1 VSQCPNFP
9 RLKESAPRKGFLE
22 DKQYHVITS
31 ACPELWFRALVE
43 VAKTYGW
50 RSRELTE
57 LRCQQVDL
65 LNRSISLD
73 PGATKNDD
81 ARCVIMTDAVYM
93 LLSECVRGKKGD
105 AYVFTRRNGKPV
117 RDFRT
122 TWRQACVAAGVGH
135 WICPECEGQQVLT
148 ASQCPQCKRT
158 WKLND
163 RRYRGAIFHDWRR
176 TGVRAMVRRGIPERV
191 AMAISGH
198 RTRSVFDRYN
208 IVNDAD
214 LRDAARKMNAPAPAE
229 LGPVSV
235 PVAPLPVVGTVN

>member
-1 VSQCPNFP
+1 
-9 RLKESAPRKGFLE
+9 
-22 DKQYHVITS
+22 
-31 ACPELWFRALVE
+31 
-43 VAKTYGW
+43 
-50 RSRELTE
+50 
-57 LRCQQVDL
+57 
-65 LNRSISLD
+65 
-73 PGATKNDD
+73 
-81 ARCVIMTDAVYM
+81 MTDAVYM
-93 LLSECVRGKKGD
+93 LLSECVRGKKAD
-105 AYVFTRRNGKPV
+105 AYVFTRRSGEPV

-122 TWRQACVAAGVGH
+122 TWRRACVAASVGH

-148 ASQCPQCKRT
+148 ANQCPKCKRK
-158 WKLND
+158 WKSND

-214 LRDAARKMNAPAPAE
+214 LRDAARKMNAPAE

-235 PVAPLPVVGTVN
+235 PVAPLPVAGTVN

>member
-1 VSQCPNFP
+1 VRSLVRKARRIGTAGRAFGFGGLKRPARLIVDHALAFGPILRPTEP
-9 RLKESAPRKGFLE
+9 RGVRPVLRLAWAIGYALIWFEGRCRRGLALWR
-22 DKQYHVITS
+22 TS
-31 ACPELWFRALVE
+31 
-43 VAKTYGW
+43 K
-50 RSRELTE
+50 SR
-57 LRCQQVDL
+57 V
-65 LNRSISLD
+65 
-73 PGATKNDD
+73 
-81 ARCVIMTDAVYM
+81 
-93 LLSECVRGKKGD
+93 
-105 AYVFTRRNGKPV
+105 
-117 RDFRT
+117 
-122 TWRQACVAAGVGH
+122 
-135 WICPECEGQQVLT
+135 CEGQQVFT